1 MSLRLREM
9 LSRSAYAAPT
19 KSPYEVDGAK
29 TWQQWQQHGALFFCF
44 LNGDELNMTKQTKW
58 FKWPRNLYDFT
69 YDFTYLTYKLNMVV
83 YIDLAYIEHIS
94 QSNIYLSMP

>member
-1 MSLRLREM
+1 MSLRLPGESM

-29 TWQQWQQHGALFFCF
+29 TWLWHGAFFF
-44 LNGDELNMTKQTKW
+44 WMGTTKTKQTKW
-58 FKWPRNLYDFT
+58 PRNL

-83 YIDLAYIEHIS
+83 YIDLAYIEHMS
-94 QSNIYLSMP
+94 QSNIYLSTP